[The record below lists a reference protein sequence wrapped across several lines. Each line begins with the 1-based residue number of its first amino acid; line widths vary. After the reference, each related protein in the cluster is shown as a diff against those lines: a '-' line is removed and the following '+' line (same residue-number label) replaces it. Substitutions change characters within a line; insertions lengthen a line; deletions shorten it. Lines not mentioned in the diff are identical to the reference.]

1 MVNEPGKL
9 AGAQRAREKAPGAG
23 QFVLPK
29 GEEEENYENLLDQYG
44 ARKFAEGEVMKGMVL
59 KITDTDVIVDIGYKS
74 EGVIPVAQFIDAGGH
89 VTIKVGEV
97 IDVLL
102 EDTEDMEGHIVLSKE
117 KAERVKVWEEVEKAY
132 NENSIIRGRVIE
144 RIKGGLSVDIGV
156 RAFLPGSQIDT
167 RPIKNLDSLR
177 GKESECRVIK
187 LNRKRGNIVLSRKLV
202 LENEQARKKAFTL
215 EFLREE
221 AEVRGTV

>member
-1 MVNEPGKL
+1 MVNEPGEL

-23 QFVLPK
+23 QFALPK
-29 GEEEENYENLLDQYG
+29 QEEEENYENLLDQYG
-44 ARKFAEGEVMKGMVL
+44 ARKFAEGEVMKGTVL

-74 EGVIPVAQFIDAGGH
+74 EGVIPVAQFTEPNGH
-89 VTIKVGEV
+89 ISINIGDV

-117 KAERVKVWEEVEKAY
+117 KAEKVKVWEEVERAY
-132 NENSIIRGRVIE
+132 NENLIIRGRVVE
-144 RIKGGLSVDIGV
+144 RIKGGLSVDIGI

-177 GKESECRVIK
+177 GKEIE
-187 LNRKRGNIVLSRKLV
+187 
-202 LENEQARKKAFTL
+202 
-215 EFLREE
+215 
-221 AEVRGTV
+221 